1 MISMVIIF
9 FKIIFLHP
17 IYLCFF
23 LCFIMVHL
31 TVLLITTRR
40 GRHPGR
46 GGHPSRRAGGTC
58 AAGRARGGAGGGLP
72 VAWQNSGRSVAGWE
86 TIWQSAQ
93 KNPTWQ
99 KST

>member
-1 MISMVIIF
+1 
-9 FKIIFLHP
+9 
-17 IYLCFF
+17 
-23 LCFIMVHL
+23 MVHL

-93 KNPTWQ
+93 KIQPGRNPL
-99 KST
+99 KSNRFLAEFLIER